1 MLLRRGDPMSYNIE
15 PMELISF
22 VEDNKLKLPRFQR
35 KTTWDKKQNFELA
48 ISVFQD
54 YPVGVVIINREQN
67 SSWLLDGRQRRTALS
82 IMRENPV
89 ALYEWA
95 KSYLGFSKTADEF
108 EVTTRYWDKVDR
120 YLISEE
126 ASDKKTDSSDE
137 VSYED
142 KDNYSEIDLPTTSN
156 QDSFDSHRQRAGLK
170 VLLELILMVH
180 QNKPSGSRW
189 EKLFDFTS
197 LSQRLRYA
205 PQKNNS
211 KIDPRLLRRFL
222 IDLISDCDK
231 YNDGKLEQDFFVEY
245 YTQNCI
251 IINEQKFKKEVEQ
264 HWDEIMKS
272 LNVIDKSEK
281 VFKEARIGVIWLT
294 NASPLDAQNI
304 FSRINKGGTPLK
316 AEELLSA
323 KPYWN
328 KTVNITNSSIVEK
341 VKEMYRKLE
350 VPAPESIVR
359 WDIAAT
365 LISRIKDENLIFDSY
380 EEANKKNEISMD
392 EVSLGFKLLS
402 SIFVQ
407 GMSSI
412 HVNELEKREDQIKWE
427 TDIDTLIEELNTVC
441 HILLDDNFFKYYL
454 SWKKPVAKLLGNA
467 IALEFLTIMWLDW
480 KEKGCP
486 YAVSGMTKA
495 IQRDARILF
504 DRHVFEYATRTWRGS
519 GDSKMSND
527 IKNWKTR
534 LEAVAATDWS
544 NFIFQAC
551 TGKYNGQ
558 ITTKKL
564 LNPVLYHYYAIKQ
577 ISPSVTIGASID
589 VDHIMPEE
597 KFSGNNMVDQTLK
610 ESLINFALLPK
621 KDNIKKGSRAL
632 NEITD
637 SWLKQQIIKFEEIE
651 ERDFDLFSD
660 ITNIAKLQHHRQA
673 LFLEAFDS
681 KRNSVLSN

>member
-1 MLLRRGDPMSYNIE
+1 MKVGVSMSYNIE

-54 YPVGVVIINREQN
+54 YPVGVVIINREQK

-82 IMRENPV
+82 IMRENP
-89 ALYEWA
+89 AELYEWA
-95 KSYLGFSKTADEF
+95 KSYLGFSKTADEL
-108 EVTTRYWDKVDR
+108 EVTKRYWDKVER
-120 YLISEE
+120 YLLTEE
-126 ASDKKTDSSDE
+126 STDKKTDTNDE
-137 VSYED
+137 GTYED
-142 KDNYSEIDLPTTSN
+142 NEDAADYSSNAN
-156 QDSFDSHRQRAGLK
+156 QDSFDSHKQRAGLK
-170 VLLELILMVH
+170 ILLGLILMIH
-180 QNKPSGSRW
+180 QNKPSGSKW
-189 EKLFDFTS
+189 EKLFDFKDCFQ
-197 LSQRLRYA
+197 LLRYA

-222 IDLISDCDK
+222 VDLISDCDK
-231 YNDGKLEQDFFVEY
+231 DNDGNLTQDFFVDY
-245 YTQNCI
+245 YNQNCFI
-251 IINEQKFKKEVEQ
+251 TNEQKFKKGVEQ
-264 HWDEIMKS
+264 HWDEIVKC
-272 LNVIDKSEK
+272 LDVIDKSEK
-281 VFKEARIGVIWLT
+281 VFKDARIGVIWLT

-328 KTVNITNSSIVEK
+328 KIVNVSNSSIIDK
-341 VKEMYRKLE
+341 VKEMYRKLG
-350 VPAPESIVR
+350 VPLPEAIVR

-380 EEANKKNEISMD
+380 EDAKRKNEISMD
-392 EVSLGFKLLS
+392 EVALGFKVLS
-402 SIFVQ
+402 SIYVQ

-412 HVNELEKREDQIKWE
+412 HVNELEQKEDRIKWD
-427 TDIDTLIEELNTVC
+427 TDIDNLIEELNTVC

-454 SWKKPVAKLLGNA
+454 SWKKPIAKLLGNA
-467 IALEFLTIMWLDW
+467 IALEFLTIVWLDW

-486 YAVSGMTKA
+486 YTVSGATKA
-495 IQRDARILF
+495 IQRNARILF

-534 LEAVAATDWS
+534 LEAVSAADWN
-544 NFIFQAC
+544 NFILQAC

-564 LNPVLYHYYAIKQ
+564 LNPVLYHYYSIKQ
-577 ISPSVTIGASID
+577 ISSNISIGATID
-589 VDHIMPEE
+589 VDHFMPEE
-597 KFSGNNMVDQTLK
+597 KFNGNTMVDQTLK

-621 KDNIKKGSRAL
+621 KDNIKKGSKAL

-637 SWLKQQIIKFEEIE
+637 SWLKQQITTYEEIE
-651 ERDFDLFSD
+651 EKDFVVFSD
-660 ITNIAKLQHHRQA
+660 ITNIQQLQNHRQA

-681 KRNSVLSN
+681 KRSSILSN

>member
-1 MLLRRGDPMSYNIE
+1 MKVGVSMSYNIE

-54 YPVGVVIINREQN
+54 YPVGVVIINREQK

-89 ALYEWA
+89 ELYEWA
-95 KSYLGFSKTADEF
+95 KSYLGFSKTADEL
-108 EVTTRYWDKVDR
+108 EVTKRYWDKVER
-120 YLISEE
+120 YLLTEE
-126 ASDKKTDSSDE
+126 STDKKTDTNDE
-137 VSYED
+137 GTYED
-142 KDNYSEIDLPTTSN
+142 NEDAADYSSNAN
-156 QDSFDSHRQRAGLK
+156 QDSFDSHKQRAGLK
-170 VLLELILMVH
+170 ILLGLILMIH
-180 QNKPSGSRW
+180 QNKPSGSKW
-189 EKLFDFTS
+189 EKLFDFKDCFQ
-197 LSQRLRYA
+197 LLRYA

-222 IDLISDCDK
+222 VDLISDCDK
-231 YNDGKLEQDFFVEY
+231 DNDGNLTQDFFVDY
-245 YTQNCI
+245 YNQNCFI
-251 IINEQKFKKEVEQ
+251 TNEQKFKKGVEQ
-264 HWDEIMKS
+264 HWDEIVKC
-272 LNVIDKSEK
+272 LDVIDKSEK
-281 VFKEARIGVIWLT
+281 VFKDARIGVIWLT

-328 KTVNITNSSIVEK
+328 KIVNVSNSSIIDK
-341 VKEMYRKLE
+341 VKEMYRKLG
-350 VPAPESIVR
+350 VPLPEAIVR

-380 EEANKKNEISMD
+380 EDAKRKNEISMD
-392 EVSLGFKLLS
+392 EVALGFKVLS
-402 SIFVQ
+402 SIYVQ

-412 HVNELEKREDQIKWE
+412 HVNELEQKEDRIKWD
-427 TDIDTLIEELNTVC
+427 TDIDNLIEELNTVC

-454 SWKKPVAKLLGNA
+454 SWKKPIAKLLGNA
-467 IALEFLTIMWLDW
+467 IALEFLTIVWLDW

-486 YAVSGMTKA
+486 YTVSGATKA
-495 IQRDARILF
+495 IQRNARILF

-534 LEAVAATDWS
+534 LEAVSAADWN
-544 NFIFQAC
+544 NFILQAC

-564 LNPVLYHYYAIKQ
+564 LNPVLYHYYSIKQ
-577 ISPSVTIGASID
+577 ISSNISIGATID

-597 KFSGNNMVDQTLK
+597 KFNGNTMVDQTLK

-621 KDNIKKGSRAL
+621 KDNIKKGSKAL

-637 SWLKQQIIKFEEIE
+637 SWLKQQITTYEEIE
-651 ERDFDLFSD
+651 EKYFVVFSD
-660 ITNIAKLQHHRQA
+660 ITNIQQLQNHRQA

-681 KRNSVLSN
+681 KRSSILSN

>member
-1 MLLRRGDPMSYNIE
+1 MKVGVSMSYNIE

-54 YPVGVVIINREQN
+54 YPVGVVIINREQK

-89 ALYEWA
+89 ELYEWA
-95 KSYLGFSKTADEF
+95 KSYLGFSKTADEL
-108 EVTTRYWDKVDR
+108 EVTKRYWDKVER
-120 YLISEE
+120 YLLTEE
-126 ASDKKTDSSDE
+126 STDKKTDTNDE
-137 VSYED
+137 GTYED
-142 KDNYSEIDLPTTSN
+142 NEDAADYSSNAN
-156 QDSFDSHRQRAGLK
+156 QDSFDSHKQRAGLK
-170 VLLELILMVH
+170 ILLGLILMIH
-180 QNKPSGSRW
+180 QNKPSGSKW
-189 EKLFDFTS
+189 EKLFDFKDCFQ
-197 LSQRLRYA
+197 LLRYA

-222 IDLISDCDK
+222 VDLISDCDK
-231 YNDGKLEQDFFVEY
+231 DNDGNLTQDFFVDY
-245 YTQNCI
+245 YNQNCFI
-251 IINEQKFKKEVEQ
+251 TNEQKFKKGVEQ
-264 HWDEIMKS
+264 HWDEIVKC
-272 LNVIDKSEK
+272 LDVIDKSEK
-281 VFKEARIGVIWLT
+281 VFKDARIGVIWLT

-328 KTVNITNSSIVEK
+328 KIVNVSNSSIIDK
-341 VKEMYRKLE
+341 VKEMYRKLG
-350 VPAPESIVR
+350 VPLPEAIVR

-380 EEANKKNEISMD
+380 EDAKRKNEISMD
-392 EVSLGFKLLS
+392 EVALGFKVLS
-402 SIFVQ
+402 SIYVQ

-412 HVNELEKREDQIKWE
+412 HVNELEQKEDRIKWD
-427 TDIDTLIEELNTVC
+427 TDIDNLIEELNTVC

-454 SWKKPVAKLLGNA
+454 SWKKPIAKLLGNA
-467 IALEFLTIMWLDW
+467 IALEFLTIVWLDW

-486 YAVSGMTKA
+486 YTVSGATKA
-495 IQRDARILF
+495 IQRNARILF

-534 LEAVAATDWS
+534 LEAVSAADWN
-544 NFIFQAC
+544 NFILQAC

-564 LNPVLYHYYAIKQ
+564 LNPVLYHYYSIKQ
-577 ISPSVTIGASID
+577 ISSNISIGATID

-597 KFSGNNMVDQTLK
+597 KFNGNTMVDQTLK

-621 KDNIKKGSRAL
+621 KDNIKKGSKAL

-637 SWLKQQIIKFEEIE
+637 SWLKQQITTYEEIE
-651 ERDFDLFSD
+651 EKDFVVFSD
-660 ITNIAKLQHHRQA
+660 ITNIQQLQNHRQA

-681 KRNSVLSN
+681 KRSSILSN